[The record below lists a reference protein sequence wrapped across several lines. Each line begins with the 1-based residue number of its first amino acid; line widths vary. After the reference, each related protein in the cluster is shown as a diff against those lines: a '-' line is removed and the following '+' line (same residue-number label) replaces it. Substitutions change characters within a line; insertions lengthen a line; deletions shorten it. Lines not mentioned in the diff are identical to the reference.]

1 MVAVCYHVNQVGEW
15 ILFYIAWSYR
25 IEVWHLQA
33 VDIQAILVYA
43 FRANW
48 EMAMQCSANS

>member
-1 MVAVCYHVNQVGEW
+1 MVALCYHVNQVGEW
-15 ILFYIAWSYR
+15 ILFYTAWSYR

-33 VDIQAILVYA
+33 VDILAILILSEL
-43 FRANW
+43 NW